1 MNEKRRFVRRWPDRT
16 YRLRPDTL
24 KVVCEPSGR
33 SCTVR
38 SLFSFEADSPAR
50 SRRSEGTGT
59 VEFVVDLSGDRP
71 IILSE
76 ASMVQDRHAQADQR
90 SIE

>member
-1 MNEKRRFVRRWPDRT
+1 MGEKRRFVRRWPDRT
-16 YRLRPDTL
+16 YRLRPDTMQ
-24 KVVCEPSGR
+24 VACERSGQ

-71 IILSE
+71 IIASE
-76 ASMVQDRHAQADQR
+76 TSIVQNRQAQADPH